1 LIDERDV
8 TGPLPRVPRDAAEI
22 RRRGE
27 ALLDEV
33 AARSRADLRARL
45 GRLRIAAPL
54 IVQSAV
60 AAGGAWYLARRIG
73 GGSGPPF
80 FAPVAAVVSI
90 GSALGQRLRRTVEL
104 VLGVSLGVGVGDLIA
119 RAIGNGTAALIVVV
133 VLAMSSAVLLDGGQ
147 LLVMQAGTSSVLVA
161 TLLPADGGGVAGLDR
176 CGNAL
181 IGGSVGILVSL
192 ILLPLNPLRVARRA
206 TGPLIDGAAHGLEA
220 TADAL
225 AAADVDAA
233 LGALRGL
240 RELNRA
246 LGEMTTALAT
256 CAEIARVAPIRWRS
270 RDRFA
275 GYAEAAPQ
283 LDYAV
288 RNTRVLSRRA
298 GILLRGGHSC
308 PPQIVEAIR
317 LLARSMRCV
326 GAWLGEAGEPRE
338 CRRLLVDAFANA
350 RGATEPDSPEAVIVM
365 IAQVRSVAYDL
376 LRATGLNRVQALELL
391 EG

>member
-1 LIDERDV
+1 LIDRRDV

-27 ALLDEV
+27 ALLDEA

-45 GRLRIAAPL
+45 ARLRIAAPM
-54 IVQSAV
+54 IIQSAV
-60 AAGGAWYLARRIG
+60 AAGGAWYLARRID

-119 RAIGNGTAALIVVV
+119 QAIGNGTAALVVV
-133 VLAMSSAVLLDGGQ
+133 VALAMASAVLLDGGQ

-161 TLLPADGGGVAGLDR
+161 TLLPSGGGLAGLDR

-181 IGGSVGILVSL
+181 IGGGVGILVGL
-192 ILLPLNPLRVARRA
+192 VLLPLNPLRVARRA
-206 TGPLIDGAAHGLEA
+206 IAPVIDGTCVGLEA

-225 AAADVDAA
+225 AAADTDAGLAA
-233 LGALRGL
+233 LHDL
-240 RELNRA
+240 RA
-246 LGEMTTALAT
+246 LNPAMAQMTTALAT

-288 RNTRVLSRRA
+288 RNIRVLARRA
-298 GILLRGGHSC
+298 TVLLRTEHGC
-308 PPQIVEAIR
+308 PPQLVESCR
-317 LLARSMRCV
+317 LLARAMRCV
-326 GAWLGEAGEPRE
+326 GTWLGEGTEPRD
-338 CRRLLVDAFANA
+338 CRRLLVEAFAQA

-365 IAQVRSVAYDL
+365 IAQIRSVAYDL
-376 LRATGLNRVQALELL
+376 LRATGLDRVQALELL

>member
-1 LIDERDV
+1 LADQRDV

-33 AARSRADLRARL
+33 AARSRADLRTRV
-45 GRLRIAAPL
+45 GRLRIAAPM
-54 IVQSAV
+54 IAQSAL
-60 AAGGAWYLARRIG
+60 AAGGAWYLAREIG

-104 VLGVSLGVGVGDLIA
+104 VLGVSLGVGIGDLIA
-119 RAIGNGTAALIVVV
+119 RAIGNGTVALVVV
-133 VLAMSSAVLLDGGQ
+133 VALAMSAAVLLDGGQ

-161 TLLPADGGGVAGLDR
+161 TLLPSGGGLAGLDR

-181 IGGSVGILVSL
+181 IGGTVGILVGL
-192 ILLPLNPLRVARRA
+192 VLLPLNPLRVAGRA
-206 TGPLIDGAAHGLEA
+206 VGPVIDGASRALVA

-225 AAADVDAA
+225 AAADTDAA
-233 LGALRGL
+233 RSALGSL
-240 RELNRA
+240 RA
-246 LGEMTTALAT
+246 LNPAMAQMSTALAT

-288 RNTRVLSRRA
+288 RNMRVVARRA
-298 GILLRGGHSC
+298 GVLLRTEHSC
-308 PPQIVEAIR
+308 PPQLVEAVR
-317 LLARSMRCV
+317 LLARATRCV
-326 GAWLGEAGEPRE
+326 GAWLGEGSEPRE
-338 CRRLLVDAFANA
+338 CRHLLVEAFATA
-350 RGATEPDSPEAVIVM
+350 RSAMGPDSSEAVIVL
-365 IAQVRSVAYDL
+365 IAQLRSVAYDL